1 MCPQAIDRVH
11 RIGQTLPVRVIRL
24 AMADT
29 VEEKILA
36 MQESKRDRSHA
47 TLGDSQPEEA
57 GARARN
63 ARLSESELRRIF
75 LGGAG
80 DDE

>member
-1 MCPQAIDRVH
+1 MH
-11 RIGQTLPVRVIRL
+11 RIGQTLPVRVVRL

-36 MQESKRDRSHA
+36 MQTSKRDRSHA
-47 TLGDSQPEEA
+47 TLGDAHPEESRA
-57 GARARN
+57 ATGARGN
-63 ARLSESELRRIF
+63 ARLSERELRRIF
-75 LGGAG
+75 LGG